1 MVKRAAL
8 AALFL
13 ASAYALVTPAQ
24 RLLPTIVPEHYDI
37 HLSPDFATD
46 TFGGSVTIRVRLAE
60 PTQAISLHA
69 AEIEFHEATVTAA
82 GRTQTAAV
90 SLSPE
95 SETATLSVPAS
106 MPAGPATIAIRYTGL
121 LNDKLR
127 GFYRSTANGREYA
140 ITQL

>member
-13 ASAYALVTPAQ
+13 ASSYLLVTPAQ

-46 TFGGSVTIRVRLAE
+46 TFSGSVTIRVRLAE

-95 SETATLSVPAS
+95 SLS
-106 MPAGPATIAIRYTGL
+106 GPATA
-121 LNDKLR
+121 
-127 GFYRSTANGREYA
+127 SA
-140 ITQL
+140 